1 MPKGVGTSVRFGSVE
16 QCEREE
22 RKRDWL
28 TLLLGSLQLGEEGLA
43 ALIIL
48 ELQNQLQAFLPSDPY
63 PNASWRGREKHTST
77 IDSLYGYHRLIQFN
91 TLFIPKGQLLLGIE

>member
-28 TLLLGSLQLGEEGLA
+28 TLLLGSLHLGEERLA
-43 ALIIL
+43 ALIVL
-48 ELQNQLQAFLPSDPY
+48 
-63 PNASWRGREKHTST
+63 
-77 IDSLYGYHRLIQFN
+77 
-91 TLFIPKGQLLLGIE
+91 